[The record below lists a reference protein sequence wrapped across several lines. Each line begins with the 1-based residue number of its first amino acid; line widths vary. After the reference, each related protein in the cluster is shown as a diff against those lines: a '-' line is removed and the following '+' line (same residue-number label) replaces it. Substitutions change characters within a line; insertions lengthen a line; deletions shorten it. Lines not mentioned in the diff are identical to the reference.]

1 MLPDFDVDEQSTI
14 ENVSQNGSTLVFL
27 YFKGHA
33 CLAGRGNP
41 YTGCLQG
48 VTGHGQMINL
58 EAFLANIARSRNVFA
73 MGMFDSCRRLQVG
86 EQQMAFNPALHSSEN
101 LAIMYRERVQEA
113 EPGQCSCQDIKEGQE
128 PLVSRFFQHLDK

>member
-33 CLAGRGNP
+33 CLAGRGHA

-73 MGMFDSCRRLQVG
+73 MGMFDSCRRLQVE

-101 LAIMYRERVQEA
+101 LAIMYRERV
-113 EPGQCSCQDIKEGQE
+113 
-128 PLVSRFFQHLDK
+128 